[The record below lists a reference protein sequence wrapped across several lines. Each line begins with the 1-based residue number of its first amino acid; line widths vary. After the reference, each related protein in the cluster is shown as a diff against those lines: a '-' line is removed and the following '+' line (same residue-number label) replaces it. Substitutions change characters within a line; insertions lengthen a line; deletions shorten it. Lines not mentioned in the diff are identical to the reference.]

1 MTHRTYGLIILIT
14 LLLFSARTQPAT
26 APIYDEK
33 ADARH
38 DIAAASTRAEAAKK
52 NIVLIFGANW

>member
-1 MTHRTYGLIILIT
+1 MVPLKRWFVILS
-14 LLLFSARTQPAT
+14 LFVLSCAAAPRSA
-26 APIYDEK
+26 IYDEN

-38 DIAAASTRAEAAKK
+38 DIAAAIQNAGKSNR

>member
-1 MTHRTYGLIILIT
+1 MNPRKYWFLILF
-14 LLLFSARTQPAT
+14 LLFFGCARKQPT

-38 DIAAASTRAEAAKK
+38 DIAAAIQNAEGSQR